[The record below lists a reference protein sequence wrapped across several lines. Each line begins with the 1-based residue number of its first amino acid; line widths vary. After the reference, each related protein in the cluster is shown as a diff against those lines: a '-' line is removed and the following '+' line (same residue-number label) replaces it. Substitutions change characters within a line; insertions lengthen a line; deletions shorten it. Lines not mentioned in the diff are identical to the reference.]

1 MRSRKIFSFPIP
13 IWLPISARDTTSPG
27 LFWGLEKNKLSLS
40 LSADNEIDG
49 ARKKHIHATTL
60 EFDDNDRMTHW
71 WTSFADGKKAQV
83 VKIAY
88 NRIR

>member
-1 MRSRKIFSFPIP
+1 M
-13 IWLPISARDTTSPG
+13 T
-27 LFWGLEKNKLSLS
+27 LS

-49 ARKKHIHATTL
+49 AREKHIHATTL
-60 EFDDNDRMTHW
+60 EFDGNDRMTHW